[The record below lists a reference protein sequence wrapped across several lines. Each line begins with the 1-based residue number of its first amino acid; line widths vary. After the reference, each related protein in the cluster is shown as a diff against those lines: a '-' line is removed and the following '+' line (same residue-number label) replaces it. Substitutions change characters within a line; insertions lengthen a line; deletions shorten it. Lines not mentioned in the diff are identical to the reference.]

1 MAKYKVGEELIIV
14 NDPNEEKEKLKEITY
29 LTLDDNVAQ
38 FSWGI
43 KILNV
48 EYDMPGVTMTYRNF
62 KGEKNKVYAVCNDTS
77 AFDEEKVLENF
88 MSLLSDKVF
97 ILNSKIKSIS
107 FKTLRQKV
115 ISYILNEVKQQKS
128 NYIMLNSTKEDISAL
143 LGIPRPSLSRELINL
158 RNMSY
163 IEFDRR
169 TIKVLDIEGLEE
181 ELFN

>member
-1 MAKYKVGEELIIV
+1 MSRLFEGDVFGEALVFSKKKSYPATVMALSECRVLFINKDDV
-14 NDPNEEKEKLKEITY
+14 LKICSY
-29 LTLDDNVAQ
+29 
-38 FSWGI
+38 
-43 KILNV
+43 
-48 EYDMPGVTMTYRNF
+48 
-62 KGEKNKVYAVCNDTS
+62 
-77 AFDEEKVLENF
+77 EEKVLENF